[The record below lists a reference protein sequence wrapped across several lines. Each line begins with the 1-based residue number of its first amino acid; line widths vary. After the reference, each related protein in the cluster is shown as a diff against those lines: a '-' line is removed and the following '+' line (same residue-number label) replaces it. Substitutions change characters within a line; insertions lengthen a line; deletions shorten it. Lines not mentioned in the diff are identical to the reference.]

1 VINQRN
7 EAAALRL
14 LLSFLEADTDAVTRI
29 LEEIDSDSGAIDVAL
44 VLARLLSYEIG
55 GGNNRAAWLEYITS
69 RLVGPLPG
77 VPDAI
82 DFDT

>member
-1 VINQRN
+1 VIDPVN

-29 LEEIDSDSGAIDVAL
+29 LEEIDSDSGAIDVVL
-44 VLARLLSYEIG
+44 VLVRLLSYEIG
-55 GGNNRAAWLEYITS
+55 SGNHRAAWLEYITS
-69 RLVGPLPG
+69 RLVGPLPA

-82 DFDT
+82 DFD